1 MVPVVIN
8 NANLLPKLFRGPC
21 AEVAVMAEV
30 ASKDAQT
37 VTAGNIG
44 YLDTQ
49 HTLDNGHTAE
59 AKERDGQRRQRFQE
73 SECWLVCA
81 TAEHWTILCVNMFLE
96 SVSHN
101 CDTL

>member
-1 MVPVVIN
+1 M
-8 NANLLPKLFRGPC
+8 
-21 AEVAVMAEV
+21 MAEV